1 MLAGPVHAAILTLFQ
16 YFNLVLSSIGYTVA
30 AGQSLRCVTGYNR
43 EVSKAAALYGN
54 SMPRHPPP
62 HNRK

>member
-30 AGQSLRCVTGYNR
+30 AGQSLRCGIAY
-43 EVSKAAALYGN
+43 Y
-54 SMPRHPPP
+54 
-62 HNRK
+62 